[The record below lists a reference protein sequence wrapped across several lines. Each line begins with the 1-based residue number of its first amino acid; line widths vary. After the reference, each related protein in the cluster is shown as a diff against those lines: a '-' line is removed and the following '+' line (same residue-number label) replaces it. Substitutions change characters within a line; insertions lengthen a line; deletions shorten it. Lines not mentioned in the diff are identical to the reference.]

1 MPRLKPQ
8 AKLFLIVIVGVGV
21 VFGLRSAMQHGLI
34 PTPGIMKSIVASRV
48 DPSASGGGAGG
59 QRAGP
64 AVSVHHSGQRAAT
77 HIQFDVWEWN
87 AMFSLIYAN
96 GGPDTTK
103 GSLMEKYGVNLT
115 LHREDSNY
123 ADEGR
128 PAGLRQATPRRREDL
143 LSGAEAIVVMGD
155 SGGQWL
161 ADLNPQ
167 LKKLGPEY
175 QAVIIGA
182 VGRSNGEDALLG
194 PAEWKSNPQSMKGKT
209 VVGVIR
215 DGDWNIALNYMG
227 SNGLKNNPDLKT
239 YDPDAVNWIAAPDED
254 YIKAVTDVFI
264 PNRCEDR
271 KVVKDGRPTGETK
284 NVCPDGVVTWTPGDE
299 QAVHGRPGTTKIV
312 SSHEYA
318 SQMPAVILGIKKFFN
333 DNRDEIS
340 GLLAASFQAADQ
352 VKAFDAVRRKAGEIS
367 AKLYNDQTG
376 DYWYKYYGGFRDP
389 KSGQMLGGSAVFGL
403 EDDVNYFGLDGKH
416 NNNMR
421 ATYETFGKIATMNY
435 PQLFK
440 DNPIPPY
447 KEAVDTSFIFGA
459 QALLEYRRRAGRSAE
474 TVDYAKE
481 AAGGTVLG
489 HKAVYINF
497 ASGSDQP
504 LPDSL
509 PTLERTEGFAGHQ
522 LAVGAPDRRLHRQR
536 RQRRGQC
543 SAERKAG
550 AGREALL
557 PAGGSVE
564 LPGLALQAR
573 GRPRFAG
580 SHRLECIDRR
590 QGAQPPRRDHSDRP
604 VVFVKPGRRKPP
616 PILSPMCKP

>member
-8 AKLFLIVIVGVGV
+8 AKIFLIAVGAGAI
-21 VFGLRSAMQHGLI
+21 VFGLRAAMQHGLI

-48 DPSASGGGAGG
+48 DLPPQQEAQVANVQALPYPSSA
-59 QRAGP
+59 P
-64 AVSVHHSGQRAAT
+64 ANVAAP
-77 HIQFDVWEWN
+77 HMQFDVWEWN

-96 GGPDTTK
+96 GGPQTTK
-103 GSLMEKYGVNLT
+103 GSLNEKYGVNLT
-115 LHREDSNY
+115 LHREDSNSQMK
-123 ADEGR
+123 A
-128 PAGLRQATPRRREDL
+128 DL
-143 LSGAEAIVVMGD
+143 LACAKQLHDGEKICSSGAEAIVVMGD

-167 LKKLGPEY
+167 LKKLGPDY

-194 PAEWKSNPQSMKGKT
+194 PAEWKSNPQTMKGKT

-215 DGDWNIALNYMG
+215 DGDWNIALNFLG

-254 YIKAVTDVFI
+254 YIKAVTEVYV

-299 QAVHGRPGTTKIV
+299 QAVHGRPGTAKIV

-352 VKAFDAVRRKAGEIS
+352 VKAFDAVRKAAGEMS
-367 AKLYNDQTG
+367 AKLYNDQNG
-376 DYWYKYYGGFRDP
+376 EYWHSYYNGVKDP
-389 KSGQMLGGSAVFGL
+389 KTGQLLGGSAVFNL
-403 EDDVNYFGLDGKH
+403 EDNVNYFGLDGKH

-421 ATYETFGKIATMNY
+421 ATYETFAKIDVQNY

-447 KEAVDTSFIFGA
+447 KDAVDTSFIFGA
-459 QALLEYRRRAGRSAE
+459 QALLNTSGVQGASAE

-481 AAGGTVLG
+481 AQTGTVLG

-504 LPDSL
+504 LPDSI
-509 PTLERTEGFAGHQ
+509 PTLNELKDS
-522 LAVGAPDRRLHRQR
+522 LAINSQ
-536 RQRRGQC
+536 
-543 SAERKAG
+543 
-550 AGREALL
+550 
-557 PAGGSVE
+557 
-564 LPGLALQAR
+564 LALQID
-573 GRPRFAG
+573 GYTDNAG
-580 SHRLECIDRR
+580 SDAVNVPLSEKRAQAVKRYFQQVAPMSFPDSRFKLVAGHGSQDPIASNATTGGKALNRR
-590 QGAQPPRRDHSDRP
+590 VEITQIGQ
-604 VVFVKPGRRKPP
+604 
-616 PILSPMCKP
+616 

>member
-8 AKLFLIVIVGVGV
+8 AKLALIVVVGAGA
-21 VFGLRSAMQHGLI
+21 VFGLRAAMQHGLI
-34 PTPGIMKSIVASRV
+34 PTPGIMQSIVASRV
-48 DPSASGGGAGG
+48 QLPPQEEAQVANV
-59 QRAGP
+59 QAQPYPTTTP
-64 AVSVHHSGQRAAT
+64 ANVSST
-77 HIQFDVWEWN
+77 HVVFDVWEWN

-96 GGPDTTK
+96 GGADTTK
-103 GSLMEKYGVNLT
+103 GSLMEKGGVNLT
-115 LHREDSNY
+115 LHREDSNTQM
-123 ADEGR
+123 GN
-128 PAGLRQATPRRREDL
+128 DL
-143 LSGAEAIVVMGD
+143 IDCAKQLHDGEKSCSKGAEAIVVMGD

-161 ADLNPQ
+161 SNLNPQ

-194 PAEWKSNPQSMKGKT
+194 PPEWKSNPQSMKGKT

-215 DGDWNIALNYMG
+215 DGDWNIALNYLG

-239 YDPDAVNWIAAPDED
+239 WDPDAVNWIAAPDED

-284 NVCPDGVVTWTPGDE
+284 NICPDGVVTWTPGDE

-312 SSHEYA
+312 SSREYA

-340 GLLAASFQAADQ
+340 GLLGACFQAADQ
-352 VKAFDAVRRKAGEIS
+352 VKAFDAVRHKAGDIS
-367 AKLYNDQTG
+367 AKIYNDQNG
-376 DYWYKYYGGFRDP
+376 DYWYKYYAGLRDP

-403 EDDVNYFGLDGKH
+403 DDDVNYFGLDGKH

-421 ATYETFGKIATMNY
+421 ATYETFGKIATQNY

-447 KEAVDTSFIFGA
+447 KEAVDTSFIFSA
-459 QALLEYRRRAGRSAE
+459 QASMNTNGVQSASAE

-481 AAGGTVLG
+481 AQSGSVLG

-509 PTLERTEGFAGHQ
+509 PTLNELKDA
-522 LAVGAPDRRLHRQR
+522 LAINSQ
-536 RQRRGQC
+536 
-543 SAERKAG
+543 
-550 AGREALL
+550 
-557 PAGGSVE
+557 
-564 LPGLALQAR
+564 LALQID
-573 GRPRFAG
+573 GYTDNAG
-580 SHRLECIDRR
+580 SDSVNVPLSEKRAQAVKTYFQKVAPLNFPDSRFKLVAGHGSQDPIASNASTQGKALNRR
-590 QGAQPPRRDHSDRP
+590 VEITQIGQ
-604 VVFVKPGRRKPP
+604 
-616 PILSPMCKP
+616 

>member
-8 AKLFLIVIVGVGV
+8 AKLFLIVVLGGGA
-21 VFGLRSAMQHGLI
+21 VFGLRAAMQHGLI
-34 PTPGIMKSIVASRV
+34 PTPGIMKSIVATRV
-48 DPSASGGGAGG
+48 SLPPQEEAQVANVT
-59 QRAGP
+59 ALPYP
-64 AVSVHHSGQRAAT
+64 AAAPANVGTT
-77 HIQFDVWEWN
+77 HVVFDVWEWN
-87 AMFSLIYAN
+87 AMYSLIYAN
-96 GGPDTTK
+96 GGADTTK
-103 GSLMEKYGVNLT
+103 GSLMEKNNVNLT
-115 LHREDSNY
+115 LHREDSNSQMK
-123 ADEGR
+123 A
-128 PAGLRQATPRRREDL
+128 DL
-143 LSGAEAIVVMGD
+143 LACAKQLHDGEKNCSTGAEAIVVMGD

-215 DGDWNIALNYMG
+215 DGDWNIALNFLG

-239 YDPDAVNWIAAPDED
+239 WDPDAVNWIAAPDED
-254 YIKAVTDVFI
+254 YIKAVTDVFV

-284 NVCPDGVVTWTPGDE
+284 NICPDGVVTWTPGDE
-299 QAVHGRPGTTKIV
+299 QAVHGRPGTVKVV

-352 VKAFDAVRRKAGEIS
+352 VKAFDAVRRKAGDMS
-367 AKLYNDQTG
+367 AALYKDQTG
-376 DYWYKYYGGFRDP
+376 DYWYKYYPGFRDP

-403 EDDVNYFGLDGKH
+403 EDNVNYFGLDGKH

-435 PQLFK
+435 PLLFK

-447 KEAVDTSFIFGA
+447 KEAVDTSFIFSA
-459 QALLEYRRRAGRSAE
+459 QASLNTSGVQGASAE

-481 AAGGTVLG
+481 AESGSVIG

-504 LPDSL
+504 LPDSIPVL
-509 PTLERTEGFAGHQ
+509 NELKDS
-522 LAVGAPDRRLHRQR
+522 LAINSQ
-536 RQRRGQC
+536 
-543 SAERKAG
+543 
-550 AGREALL
+550 
-557 PAGGSVE
+557 
-564 LPGLALQAR
+564 LALQID
-573 GRPRFAG
+573 GYTDNAG
-580 SHRLECIDRR
+580 SDAVNIPLSEKRAQAVKHYFQQVAPLSFPNSRFKLVAGHGSQNPLGSNTTPSGKALNRR
-590 QGAQPPRRDHSDRP
+590 VEISQIGQ
-604 VVFVKPGRRKPP
+604 
-616 PILSPMCKP
+616 

>member
-1 MPRLKPQ
+1 VNEGNNEMPRLKPQ
-8 AKLFLIVIVGVGV
+8 AKLVLIIVVGGGL
-21 VFGLRSAMQHGLI
+21 VFGLRAAMQHGLI
-34 PTPGIMKSIVASRV
+34 PTPGIMKAIVATRV
-48 DPSASGGGAGG
+48 NLPPQEEAQVANVQALPYPSTE
-59 QRAGP
+59 P
-64 AVSVHHSGQRAAT
+64 ANVAAT

-87 AMFSLIYAN
+87 AMYSLIYAN

-103 GSLMEKYGVNLT
+103 GSLMEKNGVNLT
-115 LHREDSNY
+115 LHREDSNTQM
-123 ADEGR
+123 GN
-128 PAGLRQATPRRREDL
+128 DL
-143 LSGAEAIVVMGD
+143 IDCAKQLHDGEKTCSKGAEAIVVMGD

-161 ADLNPQ
+161 SNLNPQ
-167 LKKLGPEY
+167 LDKLGPEY

-254 YIKAVTDVFI
+254 YIKAVTDVYI

-352 VKAFDAVRRKAGEIS
+352 VKAFDAVRRSAGAIS
-367 AKLYNDQTG
+367 AKIYNDQNG
-376 DYWYKYYGGFRDP
+376 DYWYKYYSGFRDP
-389 KSGQMLGGSAVFGL
+389 NSGQMLGGSAVFGL

-435 PQLFK
+435 PLLFK

-459 QALLEYRRRAGRSAE
+459 QSLLNTSGVQGASAE
-474 TVDYAKE
+474 SVDYTKE
-481 AAGGTVLG
+481 AQSGTVLG

-504 LPDSL
+504 LPDSI
-509 PTLERTEGFAGHQ
+509 PTLNELKDS
-522 LAVGAPDRRLHRQR
+522 LAINSQ
-536 RQRRGQC
+536 
-543 SAERKAG
+543 
-550 AGREALL
+550 
-557 PAGGSVE
+557 
-564 LPGLALQAR
+564 LALQID
-573 GRPRFAG
+573 GYTDNAG
-580 SHRLECIDRR
+580 SDAVNVPLSEKRAQAVKRYFQQVAPLSFPDSRFKSVAGHGSQSPIATNASPGGKALNRR
-590 QGAQPPRRDHSDRP
+590 VEITQIGQ
-604 VVFVKPGRRKPP
+604 
-616 PILSPMCKP
+616 

>member
-8 AKLFLIVIVGVGV
+8 AKLFLIIVLGAGA

-34 PTPGIMKSIVASRV
+34 PTPGIMSSIVATRV
-48 DPSASGGGAGG
+48 QLPPQQEAQVANVQALPYPSAA
-59 QRAGP
+59 P
-64 AVSVHHSGQRAAT
+64 ASVPAT

-96 GGPDTTK
+96 GGADTTK
-103 GSLMEKYGVNLT
+103 GSLMEKNGVNLT
-115 LHREDSNY
+115 LHREDSNSQMK
-123 ADEGR
+123 A
-128 PAGLRQATPRRREDL
+128 DL
-143 LSGAEAIVVMGD
+143 LACAKQLHDGEKTCSSGAAGIVVMGD

-167 LKKLGPEY
+167 LRKLGPEY

-215 DGDWNIALNYMG
+215 DGDWNIALNYLG

-239 YDPDAVNWIAAPDED
+239 YDPDAVNWISAPDED
-254 YIKAVTDVFI
+254 YIKAVTEVYV

-271 KVVKDGRPTGETK
+271 KVVRDGRATGETK

-333 DNRDEIS
+333 DNRDEVS

-367 AKLYNDQTG
+367 AKLYNDPNI
-376 DYWYKYYGGFRDP
+376 DWYKYYPGFRDSQ
-389 KSGQMLGGSAVFGL
+389 SGQMLGGSAVFGL
-403 EDDVNYFGLDGKH
+403 EDNVNYFGLDGKH

-421 ATYETFGKIATMNY
+421 ATYETFGKIATQNY

-447 KEAVDTSFIFGA
+447 KEVADTSFIFGA
-459 QALLEYRRRAGRSAE
+459 QALLNTSGVQGASAE
-474 TVDYAKE
+474 SVDYAKE
-481 AAGGTVLG
+481 AESGTVVG

-504 LPDSL
+504 LPNSI
-509 PTLERTEGFAGHQ
+509 PTLNELKDA
-522 LAVGAPDRRLHRQR
+522 LAINSQ
-536 RQRRGQC
+536 
-543 SAERKAG
+543 
-550 AGREALL
+550 
-557 PAGGSVE
+557 
-564 LPGLALQAR
+564 LALQID
-573 GRPRFAG
+573 GFTDDAG
-580 SHRLECIDRR
+580 SDAVNIPLSEKRAKAVKHYFQQVAPLSFPDSRFKQVSGHGSQNPIASNTSAGGKALNRR
-590 QGAQPPRRDHSDRP
+590 VEITQIGQ
-604 VVFVKPGRRKPP
+604 
-616 PILSPMCKP
+616 

>member
-8 AKLFLIVIVGVGV
+8 AKLFLIVV
-21 VFGLRSAMQHGLI
+21 VAAGAIFGLRSAMQHGLI

-48 DPSASGGGAGG
+48 TLPPQEEAQVANVQALPYPSTT
-59 QRAGP
+59 P
-64 AVSVHHSGQRAAT
+64 ANVAAT
-77 HIQFDVWEWN
+77 HITFDVWEWN
-87 AMFSLIYAN
+87 AMDSLIYAN

-115 LHREDSNY
+115 LHREDSNTQMGNDL
-123 ADEGR
+123 ADCAKQLHDGEK
-128 PAGLRQATPRRREDL
+128 TC
-143 LSGAEAIVVMGD
+143 SKGAEAIVVMGD

-161 ADLNPQ
+161 SNLNPI

-175 QAVIIGA
+175 EAVIIGA

-215 DGDWNIALNYMG
+215 DGDWNIALNFMG

-312 SSHEYA
+312 SSHEYS

-333 DNRDEIS
+333 DNRDEIT

-352 VKAFDAVRRKAGEIS
+352 VKAFDAVRRKAGDIS

-389 KSGQMLGGSAVFGL
+389 ASGQMLGGSAVFGL
-403 EDDVNYFGLDGKH
+403 DDDVNYFGLDGKH

-440 DNPIPPY
+440 DSPIPPY

-459 QALLEYRRRAGRSAE
+459 QALLNTGGVQTASAE
-474 TVDYAKE
+474 TVDYSKE
-481 AAGGTVLG
+481 AQSGTVLG

-504 LPDSL
+504 LPDSIS
-509 PTLERTEGFAGHQ
+509 TLNELKDS
-522 LAVGAPDRRLHRQR
+522 LAINSQ
-536 RQRRGQC
+536 
-543 SAERKAG
+543 
-550 AGREALL
+550 
-557 PAGGSVE
+557 
-564 LPGLALQAR
+564 LALQID
-573 GRPRFAG
+573 GYTDNAG
-580 SHRLECIDRR
+580 SDAVNIPLSEKRAQAVKNYFQHTAPVSFPDSRFKLVAGHGSQDPIASNASTGGKALNRR
-590 QGAQPPRRDHSDRP
+590 VEITQIGQ
-604 VVFVKPGRRKPP
+604 
-616 PILSPMCKP
+616 

>member
-8 AKLFLIVIVGVGV
+8 AKLFLIVV
-21 VFGLRSAMQHGLI
+21 VAAGAIFGLRSAMQHGLI

-48 DPSASGGGAGG
+48 TLPPQEEAQVANVQALPYPSTT
-59 QRAGP
+59 P
-64 AVSVHHSGQRAAT
+64 ANVAAT
-77 HIQFDVWEWN
+77 HITFDVWEWN
-87 AMFSLIYAN
+87 AMDSLIYAN

-115 LHREDSNY
+115 LHREDSNTQMGNDL
-123 ADEGR
+123 ADCAKQLHDGEKIC
-128 PAGLRQATPRRREDL
+128 
-143 LSGAEAIVVMGD
+143 SKGAEAIVVMGD

-161 ADLNPQ
+161 SNLNPI

-175 QAVIIGA
+175 EAVIIGA

-215 DGDWNIALNYMG
+215 DGDWNIALNFMG

-312 SSHEYA
+312 SSHEYS

-333 DNRDEIS
+333 DNRDEIT

-352 VKAFDAVRRKAGEIS
+352 VKAFDAVRRKAGDIS

-389 KSGQMLGGSAVFGL
+389 ASGQMLGGSAVFGL
-403 EDDVNYFGLDGKH
+403 DDDVNYFGLDGKH

-440 DNPIPPY
+440 DSPIPPY

-459 QALLEYRRRAGRSAE
+459 QALLNTGGVQTASAE
-474 TVDYAKE
+474 TVDYSKE
-481 AAGGTVLG
+481 AQSGTVLG

-504 LPDSL
+504 LPDSIS
-509 PTLERTEGFAGHQ
+509 TLNELKDSLAINSQFKLVAGHGSQ
-522 LAVGAPDRRLHRQR
+522 DPIASNASTGGKALNRRVEITQI
-536 RQRRGQC
+536 GQ
-543 SAERKAG
+543 
-550 AGREALL
+550 
-557 PAGGSVE
+557 
-564 LPGLALQAR
+564 
-573 GRPRFAG
+573 
-580 SHRLECIDRR
+580 
-590 QGAQPPRRDHSDRP
+590 
-604 VVFVKPGRRKPP
+604 
-616 PILSPMCKP
+616 

>member
-8 AKLFLIVIVGVGV
+8 AKLFLIVIVGAGV

-34 PTPGIMKSIVASRV
+34 PTPGIMKAIVASRV
-48 DPSASGGGAGG
+48 ELPPQQEAQVANV
-59 QRAGP
+59 QALP
-64 AVSVHHSGQRAAT
+64 YPTTTAANVSAT
-77 HIQFDVWEWN
+77 HVQFDVWEWN
-87 AMFSLIYAN
+87 AMYSLIYAN
-96 GGPDTTK
+96 GGPNTTK

-115 LHREDSNY
+115 LHREDSNSQMK
-123 ADEGR
+123 A
-128 PAGLRQATPRRREDL
+128 DL
-143 LSGAEAIVVMGD
+143 LACAKQLHDGEKSCSSGAEAIVVMGD

-239 YDPDAVNWIAAPDED
+239 YDADAVNWISAPDED

-299 QAVHGRPGTTKIV
+299 QAVHGRPGTAKIV

-318 SQMPAVILGIKKFFN
+318 SQMPAVIIGIKKFFN

-352 VKAFDAVRRKAGEIS
+352 VKAFDAVRQKAGEMS
-367 AKLYNDQTG
+367 ATLYKDQNG
-376 DYWYKYYGGFRDP
+376 DYWHKYYGGFQDP
-389 KSGQMLGGSAVFGL
+389 KSGQPLGGSAVFGL

-435 PQLFK
+435 PLLFK

-447 KEAVDTSFIFGA
+447 KEAVDTSFIFSA
-459 QALLEYRRRAGRSAE
+459 QALLNTSGVQGASAE
-474 TVDYAKE
+474 TVDYSKE
-481 AAGGTVLG
+481 AQTGTVLG

-497 ASGSDQP
+497 ASGSDKP

-509 PTLERTEGFAGHQ
+509 PTLNELKDS
-522 LAVGAPDRRLHRQR
+522 LAINSQ
-536 RQRRGQC
+536 
-543 SAERKAG
+543 
-550 AGREALL
+550 
-557 PAGGSVE
+557 
-564 LPGLALQAR
+564 LALQID
-573 GRPRFAG
+573 GYTDNAG
-580 SHRLECIDRR
+580 SDQVNVPLSEKRAQAVKHYFQQVAPLSFPDSRFKQVSGHGSQSPIASNASAGGKALNRR
-590 QGAQPPRRDHSDRP
+590 VEITQIGQ
-604 VVFVKPGRRKPP
+604 
-616 PILSPMCKP
+616 

>member
-8 AKLFLIVIVGVGV
+8 AKIFLIVVGAGVV
-21 VFGLRSAMQHGLI
+21 VFGLRTAMQHGLI

-48 DPSASGGGAGG
+48 DLPPQQEAQVANVQALPYPSTSPAS
-59 QRAGP
+59 
-64 AVSVHHSGQRAAT
+64 VSAPHM
-77 HIQFDVWEWN
+77 QFDVWEWN

-96 GGPDTTK
+96 GGAQTTK
-103 GSLMEKYGVNLT
+103 GSLNEKYGVNLT
-115 LHREDSNY
+115 LHREDSN
-123 ADEGR
+123 AQMK
-128 PAGLRQATPRRREDL
+128 ADL
-143 LSGAEAIVVMGD
+143 LACAKQLHDGEKTCSSGAEAIVVMGD

-215 DGDWNIALNYMG
+215 DGDWNIALNFMG
-227 SNGLKNNPDLKT
+227 SNGLKNNPDLHT
-239 YDPDAVNWIAAPDED
+239 YDPDAVNWISAPDED
-254 YIKAVTDVFI
+254 YIKAVTEVFV

-299 QAVHGRPGTTKIV
+299 QAVHGRPGTAKII

-333 DNRDEIS
+333 DNRDETS

-352 VKAFDAVRRKAGEIS
+352 VKAFDAVRKAAGDMS
-367 AKLYNDQTG
+367 AKLYNDQNG
-376 DYWYKYYGGFRDP
+376 QYWYSYYNGIRDP
-389 KSGQMLGGSAVFGL
+389 KSGQPLGGSAVFNL
-403 EDDVNYFGLDGKH
+403 EDNVNYFGLDGRH

-440 DNPIPPY
+440 DNPVPAF

-459 QALLEYRRRAGRSAE
+459 QSVLNTGGVQSASAE

-481 AAGGTVLG
+481 ASTGSVLG

-497 ASGSDQP
+497 ASGSDKP
-504 LPDSL
+504 LADSISTLNELKDSL
-509 PTLERTEGFAGHQ
+509 AINSQ
-522 LAVGAPDRRLHRQR
+522 
-536 RQRRGQC
+536 
-543 SAERKAG
+543 
-550 AGREALL
+550 
-557 PAGGSVE
+557 
-564 LPGLALQAR
+564 LALQID
-573 GRPRFAG
+573 GYTDNAG
-580 SHRLECIDRR
+580 SDAVNVPLSEKRALAVKTYFQQVAPLSFPDSRFKLVKGHGSQDPIAANATPGGKALNRR
-590 QGAQPPRRDHSDRP
+590 VEITQIGQ
-604 VVFVKPGRRKPP
+604 
-616 PILSPMCKP
+616 

>member
-8 AKLFLIVIVGVGV
+8 AKLVLIVLVGGGA
-21 VFGLRSAMQHGLI
+21 VFGLRAAMQHGLI
-34 PTPGIMKSIVASRV
+34 PTPGIMKAIVATRV
-48 DPSASGGGAGG
+48 DLPPQQEAQVANVQALPYPSTS
-59 QRAGP
+59 P
-64 AVSVHHSGQRAAT
+64 ANVGAT

-87 AMFSLIYAN
+87 AMYSLIYAN

-115 LHREDSNY
+115 LHREDSNSQMK
-123 ADEGR
+123 A
-128 PAGLRQATPRRREDL
+128 DL
-143 LSGAEAIVVMGD
+143 LACAKQLHDGEKTCSSGAEAIVVMGD

-167 LKKLGPEY
+167 LKKLGPDY

-194 PAEWKSNPQSMKGKT
+194 PPEWKSNPQSMKGKT

-215 DGDWNIALNYMG
+215 DGDWNIALNYLG

-254 YIKAVTDVFI
+254 YIKAVTDVYI

-299 QAVHGRPGTTKIV
+299 QAVHGRPGTAKIV

-333 DNRDEIS
+333 DNRDEVT

-352 VKAFDAVRRKAGEIS
+352 VKAFDAVRRSAGVIS
-367 AKLYNDQTG
+367 AKLYNDQNG
-376 DYWYKYYGGFRDP
+376 DYWYKYYSGFQDP
-389 KSGQMLGGSAVFGL
+389 KSGQPLGGSAVFGL
-403 EDDVNYFGLDGKH
+403 DDDVNYFGLDGKH

-459 QALLEYRRRAGRSAE
+459 QSLLNTSGIQGASAE
-474 TVDYAKE
+474 TVDYTRE
-481 AAGGTVLG
+481 AESGTVLG

-504 LPDSL
+504 LPDSI
-509 PTLERTEGFAGHQ
+509 PTLNELKDS
-522 LAVGAPDRRLHRQR
+522 LAINSQ
-536 RQRRGQC
+536 
-543 SAERKAG
+543 
-550 AGREALL
+550 
-557 PAGGSVE
+557 
-564 LPGLALQAR
+564 LALQID
-573 GRPRFAG
+573 GYTDNAG
-580 SHRLECIDRR
+580 SDSVNVPLSEKRAQAVKHYFQQVAPLSFPDSRFKSVAGHGSESPIATNASPGGKALNRR
-590 QGAQPPRRDHSDRP
+590 VEITQIGQ
-604 VVFVKPGRRKPP
+604 
-616 PILSPMCKP
+616 

>member
-8 AKLFLIVIVGVGV
+8 AKLFLIVV
-21 VFGLRSAMQHGLI
+21 VAAGAIFGLRSAMQHGLI

-48 DPSASGGGAGG
+48 TLPPQEEAQVANVQALPYPSTT
-59 QRAGP
+59 P
-64 AVSVHHSGQRAAT
+64 ANVAAT
-77 HIQFDVWEWN
+77 HITFDVWEWN
-87 AMFSLIYAN
+87 AMDSLIYAN

-115 LHREDSNY
+115 LHREDSNTQMGNDL
-123 ADEGR
+123 ADCAKQLHDGEKIC
-128 PAGLRQATPRRREDL
+128 
-143 LSGAEAIVVMGD
+143 SKGAEAIVVMGD

-161 ADLNPQ
+161 SNLNPI

-175 QAVIIGA
+175 EAVIIGA

-215 DGDWNIALNYMG
+215 DGDWNIALNFMG

-312 SSHEYA
+312 SSHEYS

-333 DNRDEIS
+333 DNRDEIT

-352 VKAFDAVRRKAGEIS
+352 VKAFDAVRRKAGDIS

-389 KSGQMLGGSAVFGL
+389 ASGQMLGGSAVFGL
-403 EDDVNYFGLDGKH
+403 DDDVNYFGLDGKH

-440 DNPIPPY
+440 DSPIPPY

-459 QALLEYRRRAGRSAE
+459 QALLNTGGVQTASAE
-474 TVDYAKE
+474 TVDYSKE
-481 AAGGTVLG
+481 AQSGTVLG

-504 LPDSL
+504 LPDSIS
-509 PTLERTEGFAGHQ
+509 TLNELKDS
-522 LAVGAPDRRLHRQR
+522 LAINSQ
-536 RQRRGQC
+536 
-543 SAERKAG
+543 
-550 AGREALL
+550 
-557 PAGGSVE
+557 
-564 LPGLALQAR
+564 LALQID
-573 GRPRFAG
+573 GYTDNAG
-580 SHRLECIDRR
+580 SDAVNIPLSEKRAQAVKNYFQHTAPLSFPDSRFKLVAGHGSQDPIASNASTGGKALNRR
-590 QGAQPPRRDHSDRP
+590 VEITQIGQ
-604 VVFVKPGRRKPP
+604 
-616 PILSPMCKP
+616 

>member
-8 AKLFLIVIVGVGV
+8 AKLFLIVVVGGGAI
-21 VFGLRSAMQHGLI
+21 FGLRSAMQHGLI
-34 PTPGIMKSIVASRV
+34 PTPGIMRSIVASRV
-48 DPSASGGGAGG
+48 ELPPQQEAQVANVQALPYPSIA
-59 QRAGP
+59 P
-64 AVSVHHSGQRAAT
+64 ANVAAP
-77 HIQFDVWEWN
+77 HFQFDVWEWN

-115 LHREDSNY
+115 LHRQDSNSQMS
-123 ADEGR
+123 A
-128 PAGLRQATPRRREDL
+128 DL
-143 LSGAEAIVVMGD
+143 LACAKQLHDGEKSCSQGAEAIVVMGD

-161 ADLNPQ
+161 ADLNPE

-194 PAEWKSNPQSMKGKT
+194 PAEWKSNPQNMKGKT

-215 DGDWNIALNYMG
+215 DGDWNIALNFMG

-239 YDPDAVNWIAAPDED
+239 WDPDAVNWIAAPDED
-254 YIKAVTDVFI
+254 YTKAVTEVFV

-284 NVCPDGVVTWTPGDE
+284 NICPDGVVTWTPGDE
-299 QAVHGRPGTTKIV
+299 LAVHGRPGTSKII

-333 DNRDEIS
+333 DNRDEVS
-340 GLLAASFQAADQ
+340 GLLAANFQAADQ

-367 AKLYNDQTG
+367 AKIYNDTTE
-376 DYWYKYYGGFRDP
+376 DWYKYYPGFRDE
-389 KSGQMLGGSAVFGL
+389 KSGQQLGGSAVFGL

-440 DNPIPPY
+440 DNPVPPY

-459 QALLEYRRRAGRSAE
+459 QALLNTGGVQGASAE

-481 AAGGTVLG
+481 AESGTVLG

-509 PTLERTEGFAGHQ
+509 PTLNELKDS
-522 LAVGAPDRRLHRQR
+522 LAINSQ
-536 RQRRGQC
+536 
-543 SAERKAG
+543 
-550 AGREALL
+550 
-557 PAGGSVE
+557 
-564 LPGLALQAR
+564 LALQID
-573 GRPRFAG
+573 GYTDNAG
-580 SHRLECIDRR
+580 SDQVNVPLSEKRAQAVKRYFQQVAPLSFPDSRFKLVAGHGSQSPIASNASAGGKALNRR
-590 QGAQPPRRDHSDRP
+590 VEITQIG
-604 VVFVKPGRRKPP
+604 K
-616 PILSPMCKP
+616 

>member
-8 AKLFLIVIVGVGV
+8 AKLFLIVV
-21 VFGLRSAMQHGLI
+21 VAAGAIFGLRSAMQHGLI

-48 DPSASGGGAGG
+48 TLPPQEEAQVANVQALPYPSTT
-59 QRAGP
+59 P
-64 AVSVHHSGQRAAT
+64 ANVAAT
-77 HIQFDVWEWN
+77 HITFDVWEWN
-87 AMFSLIYAN
+87 AMDSLIYAN

-115 LHREDSNY
+115 LHREDSNTQMGNDL
-123 ADEGR
+123 ADCAKQLHDGEK
-128 PAGLRQATPRRREDL
+128 TC
-143 LSGAEAIVVMGD
+143 SKGAEAIVVMGD

-161 ADLNPQ
+161 SNLNPI

-175 QAVIIGA
+175 EAVIIGA

-215 DGDWNIALNYMG
+215 DGDWNIALNFMG

-312 SSHEYA
+312 SSHEYS

-333 DNRDEIS
+333 DNRDEIT

-352 VKAFDAVRRKAGEIS
+352 VKAFDAVRRKAGDIS

-389 KSGQMLGGSAVFGL
+389 ASGQMLGGSAVFGL
-403 EDDVNYFGLDGKH
+403 DDDVNYFGLDGKH

-440 DNPIPPY
+440 DSPIPPY

-459 QALLEYRRRAGRSAE
+459 QALLNTGGVQTASAE
-474 TVDYAKE
+474 TVDYSKE
-481 AAGGTVLG
+481 AQSGTVLG

-504 LPDSL
+504 LPDSIS
-509 PTLERTEGFAGHQ
+509 TLNELKDS
-522 LAVGAPDRRLHRQR
+522 LAINSQ
-536 RQRRGQC
+536 
-543 SAERKAG
+543 
-550 AGREALL
+550 
-557 PAGGSVE
+557 
-564 LPGLALQAR
+564 LALQID
-573 GRPRFAG
+573 GYTDNAG
-580 SHRLECIDRR
+580 SDAVNIPLSEKRAQAVKNYFQHTAPLSFPDSRFKLVAGHGSQDPIASNASTGGKALNRR
-590 QGAQPPRRDHSDRP
+590 VEITQIGQ
-604 VVFVKPGRRKPP
+604 
-616 PILSPMCKP
+616 

>member
-8 AKLFLIVIVGVGV
+8 AKLVLIVVVGVGV
-21 VFGLRSAMQHGLI
+21 VFGLRAAMQHGLI

-48 DPSASGGGAGG
+48 QLPPQEEAQVANV
-59 QRAGP
+59 QALPYPTIAP
-64 AVSVHHSGQRAAT
+64 ANVSST
-77 HIQFDVWEWN
+77 HVVFDVWEWN

-96 GGPDTTK
+96 GGADTTK
-103 GSLMEKYGVNLT
+103 GSLMEKNGVNLT
-115 LHREDSNY
+115 LHREDSNTQM
-123 ADEGR
+123 GN
-128 PAGLRQATPRRREDL
+128 DL
-143 LSGAEAIVVMGD
+143 IDCAKQLHDGEKTCSKGAEAIVVMGD

-161 ADLNPQ
+161 SNLNPQ

-209 VVGVIR
+209 IVGVIR
-215 DGDWNIALNYMG
+215 DGDWNIALNYEG

-239 YDPDAVNWIAAPDED
+239 WDPDAVNWIAAPDED

-271 KVVKDGRPTGETK
+271 KVVQDGRPTGETK

-352 VKAFDAVRRKAGEIS
+352 VKAFDAVRRKAGDIS
-367 AKLYNDQTG
+367 AKIYNDQNG
-376 DYWYKYYGGFRDP
+376 DYWYKYYAGLRDP

-403 EDDVNYFGLDGKH
+403 EDNVNYFGLDGKH

-421 ATYETFGKIATMNY
+421 ATYETFGKIATQNY
-435 PQLFK
+435 PLLFK

-447 KEAVDTSFIFGA
+447 KEAVDTSFIFSA
-459 QALLEYRRRAGRSAE
+459 QASLNTSGVQTASAE
-474 TVDYAKE
+474 TVDYTKE
-481 AAGGTVLG
+481 AQSGQVLG

-509 PTLERTEGFAGHQ
+509 PTLNELKDS
-522 LAVGAPDRRLHRQR
+522 LAINSQ
-536 RQRRGQC
+536 
-543 SAERKAG
+543 
-550 AGREALL
+550 
-557 PAGGSVE
+557 
-564 LPGLALQAR
+564 LALQID
-573 GRPRFAG
+573 GYTDNAG
-580 SHRLECIDRR
+580 SEAVNAPLSEKRAQAVKRYFQKVAPLSFPESRFKQVSGHGSQSPIASNASTGGKALNRR
-590 QGAQPPRRDHSDRP
+590 VEITQIGQ
-604 VVFVKPGRRKPP
+604 
-616 PILSPMCKP
+616 

>member
-8 AKLFLIVIVGVGV
+8 AKFVLILIVV
-21 VFGLRSAMQHGLI
+21 VVLFFGLRAAMQHGLI

-48 DPSASGGGAGG
+48 ELPPQQEAQVANVQALAYPSTAPASV
-59 QRAGP
+59 Q
-64 AVSVHHSGQRAAT
+64 AT
-77 HIQFDVWEWN
+77 HFQFDVWEWN

-103 GSLMEKYGVNLT
+103 GSLAEKYGVNLT
-115 LHREDSNY
+115 LHRQDSNSQMS
-123 ADEGR
+123 A
-128 PAGLRQATPRRREDL
+128 DL
-143 LSGAEAIVVMGD
+143 LACAKQLHDGEKTCSTGAEAIVVMGD

-161 ADLNPQ
+161 ADLNPE

-215 DGDWNIALNYMG
+215 DGDWNIALNYLG

-239 YDPDAVNWIAAPDED
+239 WDPDAVNWIAAPDED
-254 YIKAVTDVFI
+254 YTKAVTEVFV

-271 KVVKDGRPTGETK
+271 KVVKDGRATGETK
-284 NVCPDGVVTWTPGDE
+284 NICPDGVVTWTPGDE
-299 QAVHGRPGTTKIV
+299 LAVHGRPGTAKII

-333 DNRDEIS
+333 DNRDEVS

-352 VKAFDAVRRKAGEIS
+352 VKAFDAVRHKAGEIS
-367 AKLYNDQTG
+367 AKIYNDQTG
-376 DYWYKYYGGFRDP
+376 DYWYKYYPGFRDD

-421 ATYETFGKIATMNY
+421 ATYETFGKIDVQNY

-447 KEAVDTSFIFGA
+447 KEAVDTSFIFSA
-459 QALLEYRRRAGRSAE
+459 QALLNTSGVQGASAE
-474 TVDYAKE
+474 TVDYTKE
-481 AAGGTVLG
+481 AQTGTVLG

-509 PTLERTEGFAGHQ
+509 PTLNELKDS
-522 LAVGAPDRRLHRQR
+522 LAINSQ
-536 RQRRGQC
+536 
-543 SAERKAG
+543 
-550 AGREALL
+550 
-557 PAGGSVE
+557 
-564 LPGLALQAR
+564 LALQID
-573 GRPRFAG
+573 GYTDNAG
-580 SHRLECIDRR
+580 SDAVNVPLSGKRAQAVKSYFQKVAPLSFPDSRFKSVAGHGSQDPIASNATTGGKALNRR
-590 QGAQPPRRDHSDRP
+590 VEITQIGQ
-604 VVFVKPGRRKPP
+604 
-616 PILSPMCKP
+616 

>member
-8 AKLFLIVIVGVGV
+8 AKLVLIVVVGAGV
-21 VFGLRSAMQHGLI
+21 VFGLRAAMQHGLI

-48 DPSASGGGAGG
+48 ELPPQEEAQVANV
-59 QRAGP
+59 QAQPYPTTVP
-64 AVSVHHSGQRAAT
+64 ANVSAT
-77 HIQFDVWEWN
+77 HIVFDVWEWN

-96 GGPDTTK
+96 GGVDTTK
-103 GSLMEKYGVNLT
+103 GSLMEKYAVNLT
-115 LHREDSNY
+115 LHREDSNTQM
-123 ADEGR
+123 GN
-128 PAGLRQATPRRREDL
+128 DL
-143 LSGAEAIVVMGD
+143 IDCAKQLHDGEKTCSKGAEAIVVMGD

-161 ADLNPQ
+161 SNLNPQ

-239 YDPDAVNWIAAPDED
+239 WDPDAVNWIAAPDED

-284 NVCPDGVVTWTPGDE
+284 NICPDGVVTWTPGDE

-352 VKAFDAVRRKAGEIS
+352 VKAFDAVRRKAGDIS
-367 AKLYNDQTG
+367 AKIYNDQNG
-376 DYWYKYYGGFRDP
+376 DYWYKYYSGLRDP

-421 ATYETFGKIATMNY
+421 ATYETFGKIATQNY

-447 KEAVDTSFIFGA
+447 KDAVDTSFIFSA
-459 QALLEYRRRAGRSAE
+459 QASLNTSGVQSASAE
-474 TVDYAKE
+474 TVDYTKE
-481 AAGGTVLG
+481 AQSGSVLG

-504 LPDSL
+504 LPDSV
-509 PTLERTEGFAGHQ
+509 PTLNELKDA
-522 LAVGAPDRRLHRQR
+522 LAINSQ
-536 RQRRGQC
+536 
-543 SAERKAG
+543 
-550 AGREALL
+550 
-557 PAGGSVE
+557 
-564 LPGLALQAR
+564 LALQID
-573 GRPRFAG
+573 GYTDNAG
-580 SHRLECIDRR
+580 SDSVNVPLSEKRAQAVKSYFQKVAPLSFPDSRFKQVSGHGSQDPIASNSTTQGKALNRR
-590 QGAQPPRRDHSDRP
+590 VEITQIGQ
-604 VVFVKPGRRKPP
+604 
-616 PILSPMCKP
+616 

>member
-1 MPRLKPQ
+1 MPRMKPQ
-8 AKLFLIVIVGVGV
+8 AKVFLIVVVAGVA
-21 VFGLRSAMQHGLI
+21 VFGLRAAMQHGLI
-34 PTPGIMKSIVASRV
+34 PTPGVMKSIVASRV
-48 DPSASGGGAGG
+48 QLPPQEEAQVANVQALPYPTTAPASV
-59 QRAGP
+59 Q
-64 AVSVHHSGQRAAT
+64 AA

-103 GSLMEKYGVNLT
+103 GSLMEKNGVNLT
-115 LHREDSNY
+115 LHREDSNTQM
-123 ADEGR
+123 GN
-128 PAGLRQATPRRREDL
+128 DL
-143 LSGAEAIVVMGD
+143 IDCAKQLHDGEKTCSKGAEAIVVMGD

-161 ADLNPQ
+161 SNLNPQ
-167 LKKLGPEY
+167 LKKLGPDY

-194 PAEWKSNPQSMKGKT
+194 PAEWKTNPQSMKGKT

-215 DGDWNIALNYMG
+215 DGDWNIALNFLG

-239 YDPDAVNWIAAPDED
+239 WDPDAVNWIAAPDED

-271 KVVKDGRPTGETK
+271 KVVKDGRATGETK
-284 NVCPDGVVTWTPGDE
+284 SVCPDGVVTWTPGDE

-352 VKAFDAVRRKAGEIS
+352 VKAFEAVRHKAGDIS
-367 AKLYNDQTG
+367 AKIYNDQNG
-376 DYWYKYYGGFRDP
+376 DYWYKYYAGLRDP
-389 KSGQMLGGSAVFGL
+389 KSGQLLGGSAVFGL
-403 EDDVNYFGLDGKH
+403 EDNVNYFGLDGKH

-421 ATYETFGKIATMNY
+421 ATYETFGKIATQNY

-440 DNPIPPY
+440 DNPIPAY

-459 QALLEYRRRAGRSAE
+459 QSSLNSSGVQGASAE

-481 AAGGTVLG
+481 AQGGQVLG

-509 PTLERTEGFAGHQ
+509 PVLSELKDS
-522 LAVGAPDRRLHRQR
+522 LAINSQ
-536 RQRRGQC
+536 
-543 SAERKAG
+543 
-550 AGREALL
+550 
-557 PAGGSVE
+557 
-564 LPGLALQAR
+564 LALQID
-573 GRPRFAG
+573 GYTDNAG
-580 SHRLECIDRR
+580 SDVVNMPLSEKRALAVKHYFQKVAPLSFPDSRFKQVSGHGSQNPLAPNTSTSGKALNRR
-590 QGAQPPRRDHSDRP
+590 VEITQIGQ
-604 VVFVKPGRRKPP
+604 
-616 PILSPMCKP
+616 